1 MLKLNQQMFKKTN
14 KKKNKPMMLYL
25 YKVCIPNITLF
36 QLIFLI
42 FIFPPSR
49 VGEIV
54 LCTLISESGLDVKDS
69 CLLYVLLG
77 MLLLLQLPNN
87 VHVHYA
93 LVFYHASRWA
103 SCLSRPLLY
112 QAFKFNKVCFILL
125 DHHLVLTHSDVAGL

>member
-1 MLKLNQQMFKKTN
+1 MLKLNQQMFKKTKTKTN
-14 KKKNKPMMLYL
+14 D
-25 YKVCIPNITLF
+25 V
-36 QLIFLI
+36 I
-42 FIFPPSR
+42 FIQSLHSKYHIVSIDFFFSFSR